1 MFAAIKLLTVWIG
14 LGVPAAMIAMPW
26 AALRDDF
33 RMMYRWGMAI
43 VRMGV
48 IATGVRVRVEGSEN
62 LPDQPCI
69 FVSNHVSNMDAPV
82 LLPMLP
88 GMSSVFI
95 KKKLMSIPILGMAMR
110 MGKYIP
116 VSRGNSRE
124 EAQKSV
130 EYAADVLRGGRNIV
144 LFPEGTR
151 SLDGKLLPFK
161 KGGFFLA
168 AETGAPMVP
177 VVIRGTATMM
187 RKGSFKIYPGEAVV
201 EFLPVMWPQHYEGRE
216 QLMDAVRT
224 EMEIALAKAQGGE

>member
-48 IATGVRVRVEGSEN
+48 VAAGVRVRVEGSEN

-95 KKKLMSIPILGMAMR
+95 KKKLMSIPILGTAMR

-124 EAQKSV
+124 EAEKSV
-130 EYAADVLRGGRNIV
+130 EYAAEVLRGGRNIV

-151 SLDGKLLPFK
+151 SPDGKLLPFK

-187 RKGSFKIYPGEAVV
+187 RKGSLKIYPGEAVV

>member
-1 MFAAIKLLTVWIG
+1 MFAAVKLLTVWIG
-14 LGVPAAMIAMPW
+14 LGVPAAIVAIPW

-48 IATGVRVRVEGSEN
+48 VAAGVRVRVEGSEN
-62 LPDQPCI
+62 LPNQPCI

-116 VSRGNSRE
+116 VSRGHSRE

-130 EYAADVLRGGRNIV
+130 EYAAEVLRGGRNIV

-151 SLDGKLLPFK
+151 SSDGKLLPFK

-177 VVIRGTATMM
+177 VVIRGTAAMM
-187 RKGSFKIYPGEAVV
+187 HKGSFKIYPGDAVV

-216 QLMDAVRT
+216 QLMEAVRT
-224 EMEIALAKAQGGE
+224 EMEIALAKAQVGE

>member
-1 MFAAIKLLTVWIG
+1 MFAALKLLTVWVG
-14 LGVPAAMIAMPW
+14 LGIPAAIVAMPW

-33 RMMYRWGMAI
+33 RLMYRWGMAI

-48 IATGVRVRVEGSEN
+48 SAAGVRVRVEGSEN
-62 LPDQPCI
+62 LPGQPCI

-82 LLPMLP
+82 LLPSLP

-95 KKKLMSIPILGMAMR
+95 KKKLMGIPVLGMAMR

-116 VSRGNSRE
+116 VSRGHSRE

-130 EYAADVLRGGRNIV
+130 EYAAEVLRGGRNIV

-151 SLDGKLLPFK
+151 SPDGKLLPFK

-177 VVIRGTATMM
+177 VVIRGTAEMM
-187 RKGSFKIYPGEAVV
+187 RKGSFRIYPGEAVV
-201 EFLPVMWPQHYEGRE
+201 RFLPVVWPEQFAGRE
-216 QLMDAVRT
+216 ELMQAVRA
-224 EMEIALAKAQGGE
+224 EMEFALAKDAAVE